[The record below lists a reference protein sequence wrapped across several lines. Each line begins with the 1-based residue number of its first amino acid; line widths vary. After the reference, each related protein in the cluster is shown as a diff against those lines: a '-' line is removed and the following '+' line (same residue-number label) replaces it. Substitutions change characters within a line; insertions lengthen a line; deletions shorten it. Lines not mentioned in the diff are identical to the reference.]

1 MKLTQQLIKLDFL
14 MYLPNTT
21 TLCFLCDKKSEAFG
35 PTYIGISD
43 VAKFNLFVQSNYI
56 KSLENFLKKL
66 PKTLLKAH
74 ITLLYSNNNF
84 ILIHMILNAAK

>member
-1 MKLTQQLIKLDFL
+1 MIKNLKPLDL
-14 MYLPNTT
+14 H
-21 TLCFLCDKKSEAFG
+21 
-35 PTYIGISD
+35 ISD

-84 ILIHMILNAAK
+84 ILIHMISNAAK